1 MRLQRELAFLRR
13 FTIPATILIGLFL
26 LLRTP
31 VYYAALTPGAR
42 AYTLCAFALFFGGLA
57 NAALGSLGATFGR
70 DALRWWPLVR
80 VLNGVVVLAAF
91 ALGPAD
97 APTPVPAGLLVALAT
112 TLLASCWWPPRS
124 PAG

>member
-57 NAALGSLGATFGR
+57 NAACASLAPAFGR
-70 DALRWWPLVR
+70 DALRVWPLVR
-80 VLNGVVVLAAF
+80 VLNGVIVLAAF

-97 APTPVPAGLLVALAT
+97 VQTPVPAGLLLLLSVALF
-112 TLLASCWWPPRS
+112 ASCWWPTARRD
-124 PAG
+124 

>member
-13 FTIPATILIGLFL
+13 FTIPAAILVGLLL
-26 LLRTP
+26 LLRAP

-42 AYTLCAFALFFGGLA
+42 AYTLCAFAFFFGGLA
-57 NAALGSLGATFGR
+57 NAACGSFAPAFGR

-80 VLNGVVVLAAF
+80 ALNGVVVLAAF

-97 APTPVPAGLLVALAT
+97 AQTPVPAGLLLALA
-112 TLLASCWWPPRS
+112 LALAASCWWLAARRD
-124 PAG
+124 